1 MGVVEE
7 GPGAI
12 VRSEGTKRRSTLL
25 DIYNHICI
33 RRCLVMGGCG
43 SSRSTSKFISLE
55 GTEN

>member
-25 DIYNHICI
+25 DIYIHICV
-33 RRCLVMGGCG
+33 RSGLVM
-43 SSRSTSKFISLE
+43 SVVVQVDLRASYHKF
-55 GTEN
+55 